1 MRADLCAFRDLARF
15 KTKLDSVGRS
25 VGTRGPGIPFDVE
38 FEPDDIE
45 RLTRQRQFPSFDGNR
60 RRLLVVQMID
70 LVRHAPAGWRL
81 DDIGKLL
88 GQGKV
93 KLPPGAI
100 TNMRQLRADDPDL
113 YDAYARQDPLICAY
127 FVSRLGDLLYTLF
140 GSRNLPLTSSG
151 VALKLFKKTLKENEL
166 DLHRVLGEVRQ
177 TATRYDEKRRGL
189 RTSTEYVPVT
199 MRSVHADF
207 VVQTGHGGR
216 GECMYVGPTPVGTYY
231 DIDVASA
238 YTTAMLAL
246 GLIDFDH
253 PDVCLD
259 PARYRGNV
267 AGFALVR
274 FSHDDAVRFPALP
287 VYGSDDNLFFPRRG
301 LSHCTAA
308 EIEAAMNLGAE
319 VEIVHGVI
327 YPWLDEAVR
336 PFEPFV
342 RTIRDLRAQH
352 PKGSF
357 DNEFIKLVGNG
368 LFGKSGQGLKDK
380 KVFDT
385 EKMRSV
391 ELEESEITNEVIFSF
406 VTGFIRGL
414 IAELMNGVPRH
425 RRIVSATT
433 DGFLCDCPLEEIDQS
448 GPIATRF
455 KALTALVSDKP
466 ILEVKH
472 VVRQAISAR
481 IRAQFTAIPVPGE
494 EIVLAK
500 GNVTPEIE
508 LPDREIGKEEMRAL
522 QNAYMVDLYLNRTPD
537 SQTMMRSF
545 ISVRQQWTDD
555 LDVFKVEQL
564 IRLNLEF
571 DLKRQMGTPSMLA
584 VADTEHIAFDTEPWD
599 TVEQAEVWRTAYK
612 GWRKRRCL
620 KTLADH
626 EDWLDFFGSLAKRR
640 RNLAAGKAVL
650 NRTAEGSVG
659 IARRLFLRAYAQ
671 ENWGLSRTLSY
682 REMAEW
688 LTAAGYETD
697 VNDLKNARRSP
708 LSEDALPATPAVMAF
723 LALVQTKFPDIEV
736 HRFVGGDA
744 GPAS

>member
-1 MRADLCAFRDLARF
+1 MTTLPDTDSPSEAGCESAEGECIRTSYTPTGFLTDPELILKRQLEIQQRELELFGLPPHVAAPGKGPVVDLSLDAEWTHNDVTRTNEIESIQCHVLGECGEFSHIEYIAERQHSDRPEFAKLIAKVLMLAIEDGAVLEWPSKVRVSAFFLRADLCAFRDLARF

-253 PDVCLD
+253 PRVTLTRPGTGATS
-259 PARYRGNV
+259 PASPW
-267 AGFALVR
+267 FA
-274 FSHDDAVRFPALP
+274 
-287 VYGSDDNLFFPRRG
+287 
-301 LSHCTAA
+301 
-308 EIEAAMNLGAE
+308 
-319 VEIVHGVI
+319 
-327 YPWLDEAVR
+327 
-336 PFEPFV
+336 
-342 RTIRDLRAQH
+342 
-352 PKGSF
+352 
-357 DNEFIKLVGNG
+357 
-368 LFGKSGQGLKDK
+368 
-380 KVFDT
+380 
-385 EKMRSV
+385 
-391 ELEESEITNEVIFSF
+391 
-406 VTGFIRGL
+406 
-414 IAELMNGVPRH
+414 
-425 RRIVSATT
+425 SATT
-433 DGFLCDCPLEEIDQS
+433 TPFAFRPCRCM
-448 GPIATRF
+448 GPTITSSSPR
-455 KALTALVSDKP
+455 
-466 ILEVKH
+466 
-472 VVRQAISAR
+472 AR
-481 IRAQFTAIPVPGE
+481 
-494 EIVLAK
+494 
-500 GNVTPEIE
+500 
-508 LPDREIGKEEMRAL
+508 LP
-522 QNAYMVDLYLNRTPD
+522 
-537 SQTMMRSF
+537 
-545 ISVRQQWTDD
+545 
-555 LDVFKVEQL
+555 
-564 IRLNLEF
+564 
-571 DLKRQMGTPSMLA
+571 
-584 VADTEHIAFDTEPWD
+584 
-599 TVEQAEVWRTAYK
+599 
-612 GWRKRRCL
+612 
-620 KTLADH
+620 
-626 EDWLDFFGSLAKRR
+626 
-640 RNLAAGKAVL
+640 AAPP
-650 NRTAEGSVG
+650 
-659 IARRLFLRAYAQ
+659 Q
-671 ENWGLSRTLSY
+671 
-682 REMAEW
+682 
-688 LTAAGYETD
+688 
-697 VNDLKNARRSP
+697 RRSRP
-708 LSEDALPATPAVMAF
+708 
-723 LALVQTKFPDIEV
+723 
-736 HRFVGGDA
+736 R
-744 GPAS
+744 